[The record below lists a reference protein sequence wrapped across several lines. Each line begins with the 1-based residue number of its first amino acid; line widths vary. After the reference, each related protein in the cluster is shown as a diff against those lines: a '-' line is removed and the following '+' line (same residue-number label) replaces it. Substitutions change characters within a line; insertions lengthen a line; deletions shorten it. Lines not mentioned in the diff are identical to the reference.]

1 MVAGHKI
8 NIKKSI
14 IFLYTCSEQFKM
26 KLRKQFHF
34 KENKPGV
41 NLAKEV

>member
-14 IFLYTCSEQFKM
+14 IFLYSYNEQFKNEI
-26 KLRKQFHF
+26 KKIIPLK
-34 KENKPGV
+34 KE
-41 NLAKEV
+41 

>member
-14 IFLYTCSEQFKM
+14 IFLYTCSEQFKNEIE
-26 KLRKQFHF
+26 KTIPLKR
-34 KENKPGV
+34 E
-41 NLAKEV
+41 